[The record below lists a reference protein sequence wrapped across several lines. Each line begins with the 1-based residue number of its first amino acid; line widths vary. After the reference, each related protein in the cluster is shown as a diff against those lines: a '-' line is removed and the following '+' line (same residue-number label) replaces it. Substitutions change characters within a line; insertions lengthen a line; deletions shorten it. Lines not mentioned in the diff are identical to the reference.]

1 MSLMSPRS
9 VTFFI
14 GISCVLFLRLSVVL
28 WCLLLYGLYLSAVGF
43 LFSPWSCHRYVTHR
57 HLVCAVFGVCPSYC
71 GLFCCI
77 LFICRPWDS
86 CLVPGLVIVTIGISC
101 VLFLRLSVVLWSPLL
116 YSLYLS
122 AVRLFVP
129 CIVVADPIGCL
140 SYSHLVRL
148 SVEFRH
154 SLSIVCSPWATT
166 PHPTGRRRVSGER
179 RWLSPRGLIPG
190 H

>member
-1 MSLMSPRS
+1 MCDSMKASR
-9 VTFFI
+9 V
-14 GISCVLFLRLSVVL
+14 CWFLRLSVVL
-28 WCLLLYGLYLSAVGF
+28 WCLLLYGHCRSWDSCLVPGPVIVTLPIGLSYV
-43 LFSPWSCHRYVTHR
+43 LFSRLSVVLWCLLLY
-57 HLVCAVFGVCPSYC
+57 
-71 GLFCCI
+71 GL
-77 LFICRPWDS
+77 CRPWDS
-86 CLVPGLVIVTIGISC
+86 CLVPGPVIVTIGFSC
-101 VLFLRLSVVLWSPLL
+101 VLFLRLSVVLWSLLL

-166 PHPTGRRRVSGER
+166 PHPTGRGRVSGER